1 MESPE
6 TYIILCFYGLG
17 GYPLLY
23 LANYVVNYQIEAFC
37 QPTFALVASVV
48 HVAVGA
54 LGLATLH
61 GEGSTKLKGV
71 LENLQTMRKDKYGED
86 AKEVLKSYEDTAAPL
101 LSGSEWLASTIS
113 KSVET
118 ALDYAPDLE
127 LQSSELPPLRGKPKT
142 ELRRN
147 ALPQDD
153 GLSNLL
159 PFSIHA
165 RH

>member
-1 MESPE
+1 MNINMESPE

-101 LSGSEWLASTIS
+101 LREDVFVA
-113 KSVET
+113 V
-118 ALDYAPDLE
+118 AE
-127 LQSSELPPLRGKPKT
+127 LSSPGV
-142 ELRRN
+142 
-147 ALPQDD
+147 
-153 GLSNLL
+153 LS
-159 PFSIHA
+159 
-165 RH
+165 